1 MFKHVQIMILAASF
15 LVHSDPSLDAQLWWI
30 IKGLPWNC
38 SPTGKNQRSYE
49 SNFEWSHF
57 SLSLSQP
64 RIIFSSVPKGFG
76 QCEAGKDGDTWHCQ
90 KLNVD
95 FSMHTRDPIFSNYL
109 KGDQLLR
116 MLRYFILFRP
126 IPVYFHVSPNSAI
139 SHFESQLRQ
148 PSSAPCFFACLR

>member
-1 MFKHVQIMILAASF
+1 MSKSWYILAASF

-30 IKGLPWNC
+30 IRGLPWNC

-64 RIIFSSVPKGFG
+64 HIIFSSVPHGFG

-95 FSMHTRDPIFSNYL
+95 FSMHTRDPIFHIFSNYL
-109 KGDQLLR
+109 KGDQWGISY
-116 MLRYFILFRP
+116 YFDLFPSISMYLQILQYHILNRNSDSLHLH
-126 IPVYFHVSPNSAI
+126 HV
-139 SHFESQLRQ
+139 
-148 PSSAPCFFACLR
+148 FFACLR